1 MKCPRCGGKG
11 VTRVVARTEMDI
23 CPKCHGKGEVTL
35 TNFECITRSPEALAS
50 WLDEH
55 AEFCAEISCDECYVK
70 DECWKQ
76 GCNVDFCSNA
86 KRWLNWLKQES
97 MQESE

>member
-1 MKCPRCGGKG
+1 MMKCRLANKCEYGDMCKPNYEIGGCSHFK
-11 VTRVVARTEMDI
+11 TKR
-23 CPKCHGKGEVTL
+23 KK
-35 TNFECITRSPEALAS
+35 TNFQRITASPEALAS